1 MPKKPSYEELEQR
14 VQELELEAKK
24 HRRFEKWY
32 TSNAIA
38 EDIASLSFETIFDLE
53 ELQLIQDQFS
63 SATGVSSII
72 TTPDGDPVTRPSNFC
87 ELCTLIRNTKK
98 GKSMCLA
105 SEADFRR
112 YNPDE
117 PMISFC
123 HNVGLMEAGVSITI
137 GDKFIGN
144 WLIGQVRKDDHPED
158 SIRDFAREIEMDE
171 DYLVAAF
178 CKVPIMS
185 ISQFRAIAKLLFS
198 LVNQLSEA
206 KYKNYQQNKL
216 LREHKA
222 TKGRILSNTEE
233 LTSIIVMIPFPISIH
248 AEDGE
253 SIFINRAWQETSGYS
268 LDDVPTVK
276 DWIRKA
282 HVDDPETITRV
293 NRTAYDLKEQSYRGE
308 YVITAKNGKK
318 LIWEYTAAPL
328 GKTPDGRRMVMTV
341 AADITHRKQME
352 NELIK
357 NEKKYRSY
365 IDNSPVAI
373 FFVNNKNASIYD
385 ANTAACKLVG
395 YSHSELVS
403 MSIFDIDQS
412 PDDPASCNIVN
423 SMLKKTKHFRGERK
437 LKHKDGY
444 FIDIDL
450 EAVMLDENISMGFF
464 IDITERKRMEELIIK
479 NTEDVHRLN
488 EKFSL
493 AANCAKIGVW
503 EFHPQDNT
511 LLWDDNMFKL
521 FNVKVKDFT
530 KTYESWRKIVHPD
543 DIEAT
548 EADLQS
554 SLESGNN
561 FESEFRII
569 WQNGETRHIKGF
581 AKLEKDENGAPLR
594 MTGLNYDITKQ
605 KLLEEE
611 VRNQRNFLQYILNSV
626 PLAISWK
633 DMNGVYL
640 GGNNKF
646 AEISGLN
653 STNDI
658 PGKTDFDFFWG
669 AKYGR
674 SIVQK
679 DKQVLQ
685 SKQISLN
692 NVYQT
697 VKGNQPLWIESSSI
711 PLSDTED
718 NVYGILCVS
727 EDITERKKNE
737 ETLQDALKTAKDAN
751 RSKSEFLA
759 TMSHEIRTPLN
770 GIIGFSGVLSE
781 ELPLGFLPNSE
792 NIKEYLDT
800 INQCGETLLGIIN
813 DVLLLSSIEA
823 GQFNMISEEFS
834 PSETLRAG
842 IASFRFKANQ
852 KNIELILTRKN
863 LPDKIIGDNLR
874 LKQILF
880 NIIGN
885 AIKFTERGSI
895 EIDAEYKDE
904 KLILAVTD
912 TGIGI
917 PADKINKILNPF
929 YQADQSSTRQQG
941 GAGLGLAIVSRILE
955 NLGGTIN
962 ITSKVNHGTRIII
975 HFPVTPIA
983 SDLSNTS
990 AVSREVEK
998 NTSTK
1003 TNILIIEDD
1012 PVNVKYLSKIFK
1024 GTDYIFNIAESF
1036 GQMKKICENGVTP
1049 EIALIDIALPDADGF
1064 ECLNWL
1070 KNRYPGCNIKYIV
1083 QTAHVLS
1090 DKTPLYEEAGFDA
1103 FIGKPYKKSE
1113 LLEIIARYT

>member
-1 MPKKPSYEELEQR
+1 MPKKTSYKELEKR
-14 VQELELEAKK
+14 VQGLELEAQK

-32 TSNAIA
+32 SSNAIT
-38 EDIASLSFETIFDLE
+38 EDIEALSFETIFDVE

-63 SATGVSSII
+63 TATGVASMI
-72 TTPDGDPVTRPSNFC
+72 TTPAGIPITAPSNFC
-87 ELCTLIRNTKK
+87 EFCLLIRETEK
-98 GKSMCLA
+98 GKCKCNQSDAILG
-105 SEADFRR
+105 E
-112 YNPDE
+112 YNPDG
-117 PMISFC
+117 PKINTC
-123 HNVGLMEAGVSITI
+123 QGGGLWDAGVSIS
-137 GDKFIGN
+137 IGN
-144 WLIGQVRKDDHPED
+144 KHVANWRIGQVRNGKQTED
-158 SIRDFAREIEMDE
+158 KIRQLANEIGVNEND
-171 DYLVAAF
+171 LVAAF
-178 CKVPIMS
+178 NKVPVMPE
-185 ISQFRAIAKLLFS
+185 SQFSAIANLLFS

-222 TKGRILSNTEE
+222 TKERILSNTEE
-233 LTSIIVMIPFPISIH
+233 LTSIIVMIPFPVSIH

-253 SIFINRAWQETSGYS
+253 SIFINRAWQEASGYS
-268 LDDVPTVK
+268 LDDIPTVK

-293 NRTAYDLKEQSYRGE
+293 NRAAYDLKEQSYRGE
-308 YVITAKNGKK
+308 YVITAKNGTK

-341 AADITHRKQME
+341 AADITHRKQIE

-373 FFVNNKNASIYD
+373 FFVNDKNMSIYD

-395 YSHSELVS
+395 YSHAELVS
-403 MSIFDIDQS
+403 MSILDIDQS
-412 PDDPASCNIVN
+412 HDYPDSCNIVN
-423 SMLKKTKHFRGERK
+423 TMLKKTKHFRGERK

-444 FIDIDL
+444 LIDIDL
-450 EAVMLDENISMGFF
+450 EAVILEGDISMGFF

-503 EFHPQDNT
+503 EFYPQDNT

-521 FNVKVKDFT
+521 FDVKIKDFT

-543 DIEAT
+543 DIEKT
-548 EADLQS
+548 EEDLKY
-554 SLESGNN
+554 SLETGNN

-569 WQNGETRHIKGF
+569 WQNGEIRHIKGF
-581 AKLEKDENGAPLR
+581 ARLENDEDGAPFR

-605 KLLEEE
+605 KLLSEE

-653 STNDI
+653 SPNDI
-658 PGKTDFDFFWG
+658 QGKTDYDFFWG
-669 AKYGR
+669 AKYGK
-674 SIVQK
+674 SIMQK
-679 DKQVLQ
+679 DKRVLQ

-692 NVYQT
+692 NIYQT
-697 VKGNQPLWIESSSI
+697 VKDNQPLWIESSSI

-737 ETLQDALKTAKDAN
+737 KTLQDALKTAKDAN

-813 DVLLLSSIEA
+813 DVLLLSRIEA
-823 GQFNMISEEFS
+823 GQFNMSSEEFS
-834 PSETLRAG
+834 PSETLMAG
-842 IASFRFKANQ
+842 VASFRFKANQ
-852 KNIELILTRKN
+852 KDIELILNRKN

-885 AIKFTERGSI
+885 AIKFTEHGSI
-895 EIDAEYKDE
+895 EIEAEYKDE
-904 KLILAVTD
+904 KLILSVTD
-912 TGIGI
+912 TGVGI
-917 PADKINKILNPF
+917 PADKIDKILNPF

-955 NLGGTIN
+955 NLGGTID
-962 ITSKVNHGTRIII
+962 ITSKVNCGTRVLIN
-975 HFPVTPIA
+975 FPVSPVPT
-983 SDLSNTS
+983 DLSSTS
-990 AVSREVEK
+990 AVSRKAEE
-998 NTSTK
+998 NTSARTQV
-1003 TNILIIEDD
+1003 LIIEDD

-1024 GTDYIFNIAESF
+1024 GTDYVFNIAESF
-1036 GQMKKICENGVTP
+1036 AQMKKICESGVIP

-1113 LLEIIARYT
+1113 LS

>member
-1 MPKKPSYEELEQR
+1 MPKKLSYEELEQR
-14 VQELELEAKK
+14 VQELELEAQK

-32 TSNAIA
+32 SSNAIT
-38 EDIASLSFETIFDLE
+38 EDIEALSFETIFDVE

-63 SATGVSSII
+63 TATGVASMI
-72 TTPDGDPVTRPSNFC
+72 TTPAGIPITAPSNFC
-87 ELCTLIRNTKK
+87 EFCLLIRETEK
-98 GKSMCLA
+98 GKCKCNQSDAILG
-105 SEADFRR
+105 E
-112 YNPDE
+112 YNPDG
-117 PMISFC
+117 PTIKTC
-123 HNVGLMEAGVSITI
+123 QGGGLWDAAVSISI
-137 GDKFIGN
+137 GNKHVAN
-144 WLIGQVRKDDHPED
+144 WLIGQIRNGKQSED
-158 SIRDFAREIEMDE
+158 KIRQLANEIGVNEND
-171 DYLVAAF
+171 LVVAF
-178 CKVPIMS
+178 NKVPVMS
-185 ISQFRAIAKLLFS
+185 ESQFSAIANLLFS

-216 LREHKA
+216 LQEHKA
-222 TKGRILSNTEE
+222 TKERILSNTEE
-233 LTSIIVMIPFPISIH
+233 LTSIIVMIPFPVSIH

-253 SIFINRAWQETSGYS
+253 SIFINRAWQEISGYS
-268 LDDVPTVK
+268 LEDVPTVK

-282 HVDDPETITRV
+282 HVDDQETITRV
-293 NRTAYDLKEQSYRGE
+293 NRAAYDLKEQSYRGE
-308 YVITAKNGKK
+308 YVITAKNGEK
-318 LIWEYTAAPL
+318 LVWEYTAAPL

-341 AADITHRKQME
+341 AADITHRKQIE
-352 NELIK
+352 NELLE

-373 FFVNNKNASIYD
+373 FFVNDKDTSIHD

-395 YSHSELVS
+395 YSREELLS
-403 MSIFDIDQS
+403 MSILDIDQL
-412 PDDPASCNIVN
+412 PDDPSSCTMIGTV
-423 SMLKKTKHFRGERK
+423 LRKTKHFRGERK
-437 LKHKDGY
+437 LRHKDGY
-444 FIDIDL
+444 YIEIDL
-450 EAVMLDENISMGFF
+450 EVVALDNGLCMGFF
-464 IDITERKRMEELIIK
+464 SDITERKRMEELIIK

-503 EFHPQDNT
+503 EFYPQDST
-511 LLWDDNMFKL
+511 LLWDDNMFRL
-521 FNVKVKDFT
+521 FDVKVKDFT

-548 EADLQS
+548 EEDLKY
-554 SLESGNN
+554 SLETGNN

-569 WQNGETRHIKGF
+569 WQNGEVRHIKGF
-581 AKLEKDENGAPLR
+581 ARLEKDEDGSPFR

-633 DMNGVYL
+633 DMDGIYL

-646 AEISGLN
+646 VEMSGLN
-653 STNDI
+653 STDDI
-658 PGKTDFDFFWG
+658 PGKTDNDFFWG
-669 AKYGR
+669 VKYGK
-674 SIVQK
+674 SIMQK

-697 VKGNQPLWIESSSI
+697 VKDNQPLWIESSSI
-711 PLSDTED
+711 PLSDTEN

-727 EDITERKKNE
+727 EDITERKKDE
-737 ETLQDALKTAKDAN
+737 KTLQDALKTAKDAN

-792 NIKEYLDT
+792 NLKEYLDT

-823 GQFNMISEEFS
+823 GQFNIMTEEFS

-852 KNIELILTRKN
+852 KDIELILTRKN

-885 AIKFTERGSI
+885 AIKFTEHGSI
-895 EIDAEYKDE
+895 EIEAEYKDAM
-904 KLILAVTD
+904 LILSFTD
-912 TGIGI
+912 TGVGI
-917 PADKINKILNPF
+917 PADKIDKILNPF

-955 NLGGTIN
+955 NIGGTIN
-962 ITSKVNHGTRIII
+962 ISSQINHGTRVLIN
-975 HFPVTPIA
+975 FPVTPIP
-983 SDLSNTS
+983 SDLSSTT
-990 AVSREVEK
+990 AAFPEIEE
-998 NTSTK
+998 NTSTR

-1036 GQMKKICENGVTP
+1036 AQMKKICESGVVP

-1070 KNRYPGCNIKYIV
+1070 KKKYPNSKIKYIV

-1113 LLEIIARYT
+1113 LLEIIAKYT